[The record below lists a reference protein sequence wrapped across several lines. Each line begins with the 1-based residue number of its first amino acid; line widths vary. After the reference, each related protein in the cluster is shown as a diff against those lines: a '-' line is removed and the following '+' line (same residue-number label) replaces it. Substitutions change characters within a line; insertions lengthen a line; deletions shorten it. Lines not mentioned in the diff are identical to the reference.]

1 MANPITQDLN
11 RIQNILL
18 NEYLPFLDNA
28 LNVDPSIFMQK
39 IKKGTLDA
47 SMGQF
52 GARIGIGG
60 GFGMSAEGQDTPDAH
75 APLYS
80 KLSYTTKDAY
90 NELRIS
96 NKAIQLGRSAKSAMI
111 DAVKDEMDAAYEACA
126 WNVGRMLFGNGSG
139 KLATIPAAAS
149 AAKASH
155 VVNDTSYLMEGL
167 TCDIYESGGTVAKA
181 GVQIKAIDHST
192 KTVTFDNTFTC
203 GANAV
208 IYAQNSKDREITGL
222 GTIYD
227 SAITSIYGLTKAD
240 NPWLKPLTYSYKVTA
255 SKTEEPDDVII
266 NKAIQD
272 SERMRR
278 GRIDLIMMGDT
289 IYYDFLNYLKSS
301 NTKYVTNNNYR
312 NGFASIKIVYGNR
325 EVDVY
330 NERFVPASKAW
341 GVDTSQFE
349 LRQTG
354 WNFLAYQ
361 GGGIFNLM
369 EGKSVYRACLANYLE
384 LICKNPGTCIEI
396 ERKTE

>member
-1 MANPITQDLN
+1 
-11 RIQNILL
+11 
-18 NEYLPFLDNA
+18 
-28 LNVDPSIFMQK
+28 
-39 IKKGTLDA
+39 
-47 SMGQF
+47 
-52 GARIGIGG
+52 
-60 GFGMSAEGQDTPDAH
+60 
-75 APLYS
+75 
-80 KLSYTTKDAY
+80 
-90 NELRIS
+90 
-96 NKAIQLGRSAKSAMI
+96 
-111 DAVKDEMDAAYEACA
+111 
-126 WNVGRMLFGNGSG
+126 
-139 KLATIPAAAS
+139 
-149 AAKASH
+149 
-155 VVNDTSYLMEGL
+155 MEGL
-167 TCDIYESGGTVAKA
+167 TCDIYESGGTLAKA

-192 KTVTFDNTFTC
+192 KTVTFDATFTC

-255 SKTEEPDDVII
+255 SKTEEPDDALI

-278 GRIDLIMMGDT
+278 GKIDLIMMGDT
-289 IYYDFLNYLKSS
+289 VYSDFLNYLKSS
-301 NTKYVTNNNYR
+301 NTQYVTNNNYR

-354 WNFLAYQ
+354 WDFMAYQ

>member
-11 RIQNILL
+11 RIQDILL
-18 NEYLPFLDNA
+18 NEYLPFLNNA

-39 IKKGTLDA
+39 IKKSTLDA
-47 SMGQF
+47 SMGEF

-60 GFGMSAEGQDTPDAH
+60 GFGMSAEGEDTPEAH

-80 KLSYTTKDAY
+80 KLKYTTKDAY

-96 NKAIQLGRSAKSAMI
+96 NKAIQLGRTAKSAMI
-111 DAVKDEMDAAYEACA
+111 DAVKDEMDAGYESNA

-139 KLATIPAAAS
+139 KLATIATAAS
-149 AAKASH
+149 SAKASH
-155 VVNDTSYLMEGL
+155 VVSDTSYLIEGL
-167 TCDIYESGGTVAKA
+167 TVDVYESGGTVAKE

-192 KTVTFDNTFTC
+192 KTVTFDIAFTC

-208 IYAQNSKDREITGL
+208 LYVQNSKDREITGL
-222 GTIYD
+222 GAIYD
-227 SAITSIYGLTKAD
+227 TTKTSIYGLTKAD
-240 NPWLKPLTYSYKVTA
+240 NPWVKPLTYTYTGA
-255 SKTEEPDDVII
+255 SEEPDDVLI

-278 GRIDLIMMGDT
+278 GKINLIMMGDT
-289 IYYDFLNYLKSS
+289 CYADFLGYLKTS
-301 NTKYVTNNNYR
+301 NTQYVNNNNYK

-330 NERFVPASKAW
+330 NERFVPATKIW
-341 GVDTSQFE
+341 GVDTDQFE

-354 WNFLAYQ
+354 WDFMTYQ

-369 EGKSVYRACLANYLE
+369 EQKSVYRAVLANYLE

-396 ERKTE
+396 ERK